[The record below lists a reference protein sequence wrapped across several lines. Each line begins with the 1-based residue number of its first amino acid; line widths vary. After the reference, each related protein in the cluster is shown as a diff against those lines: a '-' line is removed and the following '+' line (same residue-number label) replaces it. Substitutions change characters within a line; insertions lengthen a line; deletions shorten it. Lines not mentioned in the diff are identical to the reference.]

1 MPIGVKLVP
10 LEASV
15 VVMCVMVAL
24 LRFESLCPVVFVFG
38 ERAEDRLGRDAH
50 RCYSGCR
57 AFRPTPRGFA
67 VMLARVFPLGR
78 TAAEEQ
84 TETVI
89 ATFKAPQ
96 GTLVVVDDHARF
108 REAVTGAAA
117 IDLVV
122 RLAPDVVLL
131 DVVLPDMD
139 GFAVADRLAAAGN
152 TSAVVLTSGH
162 DRGDFAGRIQSAP
175 VRGFLPKEMISGP
188 ALATLLAGDQP

>member
-1 MPIGVKLVP
+1 
-10 LEASV
+10 
-15 VVMCVMVAL
+15 
-24 LRFESLCPVVFVFG
+24 
-38 ERAEDRLGRDAH
+38 
-50 RCYSGCR
+50 
-57 AFRPTPRGFA
+57 
-67 VMLARVFPLGR
+67 MLARVFPLGR

-84 TETVI
+84 TEIVI
-89 ATFKAPQ
+89 ATPQARQ

-108 REAVTGAAA
+108 REAVTERLAAAGWRVVGEAATGAAA
-117 IDLVV
+117 IDLVA

-162 DRGDFAGRIQSAP
+162 DGGDFAGRLRAAP

-188 ALATLLAGDQP
+188 ALATLLAGDQL

>member
-1 MPIGVKLVP
+1 M
-10 LEASV
+10 
-15 VVMCVMVAL
+15 
-24 LRFESLCPVVFVFG
+24 
-38 ERAEDRLGRDAH
+38 
-50 RCYSGCR
+50 
-57 AFRPTPRGFA
+57 
-67 VMLARVFPLGR
+67 
-78 TAAEEQ
+78 
-84 TETVI
+84 I

-108 REAVTGAAA
+108 REAVTERLAAAGWQIVGQAATGAAA
-117 IDLVV
+117 IDLVA

-162 DRGDFAGRIQSAP
+162 DKGDFAGRIQAAP

-188 ALATLLAGDQP
+188 ALATLLAGDHP

>member
-1 MPIGVKLVP
+1 
-10 LEASV
+10 
-15 VVMCVMVAL
+15 
-24 LRFESLCPVVFVFG
+24 
-38 ERAEDRLGRDAH
+38 
-50 RCYSGCR
+50 
-57 AFRPTPRGFA
+57 
-67 VMLARVFPLGR
+67 MLARVFPLGR

-108 REAVTGAAA
+108 REAVTERLAAAGWRIVGEAATGAAA
-117 IDLVV
+117 IDLVA

-162 DRGDFAGRIQSAP
+162 DRGDFAGRIQAAP

-188 ALATLLAGDQP
+188 ALATLLAGDQR